1 MKKTLPNSELD
12 NVVSYMTINMGYYFN
27 IVLPYKDGLA
37 FMASLEKAEAI
48 EQYHGQNLKFADK
61 LENVIT
67 NIVSQK
73 DYREAKMFKL
83 LGVQDEE
90 STDT

>member
-12 NVVSYMTINMGYYFN
+12 NVVSYMTITLGYDFN
-27 IVLPYKDGLA
+27 IILPYKDGVALL
-37 FMASLEKAEAI
+37 ASLEKAEAI
-48 EQYHGQNLKFADK
+48 KQYYNGNLTFVDDRRD
-61 LENVIT
+61 VTT
-67 NIVSQK
+67 NTVSQK
-73 DYREAKMFKL
+73 NYREAKMFKL